1 MQRSFLGTGWGFP
14 VTFQKQPDTGVRMVS
29 EVEDI
34 SESLVLLLSTRPGER
49 VMRPDYGCNLE
60 DMLFESVNESL
71 LTYIKDL
78 ITKSILYYEPRI
90 QLKKID
96 ILTDRIAEGM
106 VKVEVDFIIR
116 SSNTR
121 FNFVYDYYQREAT
134 LRQV

>member
-1 MQRSFLGTGWGFP
+1 
-14 VTFQKQPDTGVRMVS
+14 
-29 EVEDI
+29 
-34 SESLVLLLSTRPGER
+34 
-49 VMRPDYGCNLE
+49 MRPDYGCNLE

-78 ITKSILYYEPRI
+78 ISKSILYYEPRI

-96 ILTDRIAEGM
+96 ILTDNVVEGK
-106 VKVEVDFIIR
+106 VKVEVDFIVR

-134 LRQV
+134 IRQV

>member
-1 MQRSFLGTGWGFP
+1 
-14 VTFQKQPDTGVRMVS
+14 MVS

-90 QLKKID
+90 QVKKID

-106 VKVEVDFIIR
+106 VKVEVDFIVR